1 VSGHFVRRVCDIREE
16 GQVKIT
22 AVTAAVLVLSP
33 LAPLAGAQDS
43 FPTRTVTIV
52 NPNAPGG
59 TSDIIG
65 RGMMESLQ
73 RSLKQPVIM
82 INRVGAGGAV
92 GGTFV
97 AKAPADGYHTLLNTV
112 THVLIPI
119 TEKVLGR
126 SAPYSPDDF
135 VLLAR
140 ITSDPLL
147 FIVHPSLPVKSVKE
161 LVALAR
167 AKPGELTFSSPGLY
181 STGHVS
187 VAMLARAAKISVLH
201 APFNGA
207 GPAMTAVLGGH
218 VFMMHVPVGVGS
230 PHVSVGRVR
239 LIAQTGPERGPAFP
253 DTPTLKEAG
262 YDAHFML
269 WAGYFAHV
277 NTPPAVAKTWQ
288 AALRA
293 GAEDPKFKATMAKI
307 NVTIDY
313 LDGDALKAWYDA
325 ELKRLESEMRAIGK
339 LEG

>member
-1 VSGHFVRRVCDIREE
+1 MKLIAT
-16 GQVKIT
+16 T
-22 AVTAAVLVLSP
+22 AVSLLLALS
-33 LAPLAGAQDS
+33 ASLAGAQES

-65 RGMMESLQ
+65 RGMIEPLQ
-73 RSLKQPVIM
+73 RAFKQPVIM

-92 GGTFV
+92 GGAYV

-119 TEKVLGR
+119 TENALGR
-126 SAPYSPDDF
+126 STPYSPDDF

-147 FIVHPSLPVKSVKE
+147 FIVHPSLPVKSVKG
-161 LVALAR
+161 LVALAK

-181 STGHVS
+181 STGHIS
-187 VAMLARAAKISVLH
+187 MAMLMRAAKVDLLH

-207 GPAMTAVLGGH
+207 GPAMVAVLGGH

-230 PHVSVGRVR
+230 PHVSAGRVR
-239 LIAQTGPERGPAFP
+239 LIAQTGPQRGPAFR
-253 DTPTLKEAG
+253 DTPTLKEYG
-262 YDAHFML
+262 YDASFLL
-269 WAGYFAHV
+269 WAGYFAHAK
-277 NTPPAVAKTWQ
+277 TPPAVVKAWQ
-288 AALRA
+288 TALRA
-293 GAEDPKFKATMAKI
+293 SAEDPKFKAAMAKI

-313 LDGDALKAWYDA
+313 EDGDAVKAWYGA
-325 ELKRLESEMRAIGK
+325 ELKRLESEMREIGK
-339 LEG
+339 IERRS